1 MAARVRRRVVV
12 RGTVQGVCFRDSCRR
27 EAEHRQVG
35 GWVANRADG
44 AVEAVF
50 EGEEENVEAM
60 VRWVHTGPPQALVS
74 EVQVSDEPA
83 AGESAF
89 RVVSRG

>member
-1 MAARVRRRVVV
+1 MAGRVRRRVVV

-27 EAEHRQVG
+27 EAEHRQVV

-50 EGEEENVEAM
+50 EGEEEDVEAM
-60 VRWVHTGPPQALVS
+60 VRWCHSGPPHAVVS
-74 EVQVSDEPA
+74 QVEVSDEPA
-83 AGESAF
+83 AGEQRF
-89 RVVSRG
+89 RILSR